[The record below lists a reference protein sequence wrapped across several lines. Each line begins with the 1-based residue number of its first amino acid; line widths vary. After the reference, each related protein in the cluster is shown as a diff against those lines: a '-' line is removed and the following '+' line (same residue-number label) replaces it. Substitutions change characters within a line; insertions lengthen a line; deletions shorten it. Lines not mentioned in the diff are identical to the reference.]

1 MADVGAI
8 VIGLVDVGV
17 TVVGLADVGI
27 TVIGLAVGVTVV
39 GDLVGNAVGL
49 ADVGVTVIG
58 LADVGGTVTGL
69 AVVGVEVVGDLVG
82 SAVGAVHEAS
92 HFDCTSQHLDLLA
105 KRVNHSLAGP
115 AHGPPISCKQSATQ
129 VPSQATYH
137 LGGGVVGC
145 LVGFGIDAMQGPF

>member
-1 MADVGAI
+1 LADVGAI

-49 ADVGVTVIG
+49 ADVGVTV
-58 LADVGGTVTGL
+58 TGL
-69 AVVGVEVVGDLVG
+69 AVGIEVVGDLVG